1 MKSASH
7 SFARRQ
13 VLGILAASALLPGGI
28 ATKSFAAENKA
39 GEGPYLF
46 SYFKD
51 NGQDGLHLA
60 YSNDGLTWKSL
71 NGDKPLTSP
80 AVGGKLMRDP
90 SIVQGPD
97 GVFHMVWSSGWADR
111 GFGYASSKDLV
122 HWGEHRYIPV
132 NEKIVGANNTWA
144 PDMFYDAASKQFV
157 MVFATTILGKFP
169 ETDKEGDQNHRQY
182 AVTTKD
188 FVTFSEPF
196 LFFNP
201 GYNCIDGT
209 LFATD
214 QGLSFIYKDERLKG
228 KRLHLVTSAGLGK
241 PWSEPGKPILERDW
255 VEGPTVLRVG
265 SVWRL
270 YFDQYTRHRYGAAE
284 SKDGIH
290 WEDISDKVTFPEGA
304 RHGTAF
310 SVSSDVLDDL
320 LKLGK

>member
-1 MKSASH
+1 MVHLPTFS
-7 SFARRQ
+7 RRD
-13 VLGILAASALLPGGI
+13 VLATLAASSALTLIPGIGL
-28 ATKSFAAENKA
+28 TTEGKSADA
-39 GEGPYLF
+39 GPYLF

-60 YSNDGLTWKSL
+60 YSTDGLTWKAL

-111 GFGYASSKDLV
+111 GFGYASSKDLI
-122 HWGEHRYIPV
+122 HWSEHRYIPV
-132 NEKIVGANNTWA
+132 NEKIAGANNTWA
-144 PDMFYDAASKQFV
+144 PDMFYDAATKQFI
-157 MVFATTILGKFP
+157 MVFATTIIGKFP

-182 AVTTKD
+182 AVMTKD
-188 FVTFSEPF
+188 FVTFSEPT

-214 QGLSFIYKDERLKG
+214 QGLTFIYKDERPKG
-228 KRLHLVTSAGLGK
+228 KRLHAVMSAGIGK
-241 PWSEPGKPILERDW
+241 PWSQPGKPILERDW
-255 VEGPTVLRVG
+255 IEGPTVLKVG
-265 SVWRL
+265 NVWRL
-270 YFDQYTRHRYGAAE
+270 YFDLYNKGRYGGAE
-284 SKDGIH
+284 SKDGVH
-290 WEDISDKVTFPEGA
+290 WEDISDKISLPPGA

-310 SVSSDVLDDL
+310 AVSQAMLNSL
-320 LKLGK
+320 LKLSQ